1 MPCHERCKPL
11 PYSLTL
17 HTCTESTLSNIKH
30 LVRDT
35 AAEILHASHVTR
47 PALRARNKLTIATFH
62 RVLPA
67 PMLAQYP
74 LPGIAVTPEELQR
87 FLQVF
92 QEHYTVGSLHE
103 SAKLHRSD
111 GSPEKPP
118 LAITF
123 DDGQLDNYRFALP
136 VLNAMNI
143 HASFFVV
150 TDAIENNETL
160 WHDKIAY
167 AVQKLQ
173 QLDAAA
179 LSKWLAE
186 LGVARD
192 ASDPVNAAIAAAK
205 LLDPNERDR
214 LVDRLEKLSGSHIRP
229 EWDGMMTWDQIRE
242 MRSSGHEIGSHSTS
256 HPILPLVSDEELR
269 REIDH
274 SRSLIEAQ
282 IDHEVRSF
290 CYPNGDYDERVSASV
305 RQAGYECAVTT
316 RYGINPKD
324 SDPFRL
330 RRIDLQSGYGKNA
343 AGIFR
348 SSGLLLRMTG
358 LLPGM
363 S

>member
-1 MPCHERCKPL
+1 M
-11 PYSLTL
+11 
-17 HTCTESTLSNIKH
+17 
-30 LVRDT
+30 
-35 AAEILHASHVTR
+35 TR

-67 PMLAQYP
+67 PMLAEYP

-92 QEHYTVGSLHE
+92 QEHYSVGNLQE
-103 SAKLHRSD
+103 SAMLHQSD
-111 GSPEKPP
+111 EPSEKPP

-123 DDGQLDNYRFALP
+123 DDGQLDNYLFALP
-136 VLNAMNI
+136 VLNAMKV

-160 WHDKIAY
+160 WHDRIAY

-173 QLDAAA
+173 QRDAPA
-179 LSKWLAE
+179 LRVWLSE
-186 LGVARD
+186 LGVQAD
-192 ASDPVNAAIAAAK
+192 APDPVSDAISAAK
-205 LLDPNERDR
+205 LLDPDERGGH
-214 LVDRLEKLSGSHIRP
+214 VDRLEKLSGSHIRP

-242 MRSSGHEIGSHSTS
+242 MQSSGHEIGSHSTS
-256 HPILPLVSDEELR
+256 HPILPLVSDEGLE

-274 SRSLIEAQ
+274 SRSLLEAQ

-290 CYPNGDYDERVSASV
+290 CYPNGDYDERVSAHV
-305 RQAGYECAVTT
+305 RQAGYEFAVTT

-324 SDPFRL
+324 SDPFSL

-343 AGIFR
+343 AGVFR

-358 LLPGM
+358 LMPGM